1 MSQHQTR
8 NSAAQK
14 VLSEPGV
21 DGEEGKRGYGHPP
34 IEHRFKP
41 GKSGNPRGRPKG
53 RPNVKTELERIVSK
67 KVTVRDGERGQ
78 QMTLAAANMLF
89 LGVKGAKG
97 DVRSSGLF
105 LNNALRMRLLGQDDV
120 TAIDDAMPGGRQDH
134 IPVAPASKTGPS
146 DGLFVH
152 LDPDLLSRDE
162 GVELSRLSEIIDLDG
177 FTALNT
183 SDFER
188 IKYIV
193 NKGRGESVT
202 IQ

>member
-1 MSQHQTR
+1 MSE
-8 NSAAQK
+8 
-14 VLSEPGV
+14 LDG

-34 IEHRFKP
+34 IEHRFQP

-53 RPNVKTELERIVSK
+53 RPNMKTELERIVSK
-67 KVTVRDGERGQ
+67 KVTVRDGERDQ
-78 QMTLAAANMLF
+78 QITLAAANVLAH
-89 LGVKGAKG
+89 GVKGAKG
-97 DVRSSGLF
+97 DTRSAGLF
-105 LNNALRMRLLGQDDV
+105 LNSAFKLGLLGQEDA
-120 TAIDDAMPGGRQDH
+120 TTIDDRQGH
-134 IPVAPASKTGPS
+134 IPVAPASKTAPS
-146 DGLFVH
+146 DGLFEN

-193 NKGRGESVT
+193 NKGRGKSVT